1 MKTYLFSYALVK
13 IILGCGK
20 VEERLQKFM
29 ARCGVASRRK
39 CEEIITEG
47 RVKVNSFVVTELG
60 YKVDPGEDKVYVDDK
75 IISVEENKVYIALNK
90 PEGIV
95 STVKDEKERKTIL
108 DLVQIEER
116 IYPIGRLDY
125 DTSGLIILTNDGDI
139 YNKVIH
145 PRQVINKVYIALLE
159 GCPTQQEISNFCNG
173 VDIGGYITAK
183 AGFEITKRVGLNCK
197 VTITIHEGKNRQI
210 RKMCDAIGHPVIA
223 LKRISV
229 GNITLG
235 DMEKGSWRNL
245 TEEEIRYLKDL

>member
-1 MKTYLFSYALVK
+1 
-13 IILGCGK
+13 

-47 RVKVNSFVVTELG
+47 RVKVNNILVTELG
-60 YKVDPGEDKVYVDDK
+60 YKVDSDRDKVYLDDK
-75 IISVEENKVYIALNK
+75 IINIEEKKVYIALNK

-95 STVKDEKERKTIL
+95 STVKDEKERRTIL
-108 DLVQIEER
+108 DLVKMKER

-145 PRQVINKVYIALLE
+145 PRQAINKVYMALLE
-159 GCPTQQEISNFCNG
+159 GCPNQEEISKFCNG
-173 VDIGGYITAK
+173 VDIDGYITAQADFK
-183 AGFEITKRVGLNCK
+183 ITKRVGFNCRA
-197 VTITIHEGKNRQI
+197 TITIHEGKNRQI

-229 GNITLG
+229 GDIVLG
-235 DMEKGSWRNL
+235 DMEKGEWRDL
-245 TEEEIRYLKDL
+245 TEEEIKYLKNL

>member
-1 MKTYLFSYALVK
+1 M
-13 IILGCGK
+13 
-20 VEERLQKFM
+20 EERLQKFM

-39 CEEIITEG
+39 CEEIITAG
-47 RVKVNSFVVTELG
+47 RVKVNNLEVTELG
-60 YKVDPGEDKVYVDDK
+60 HKIDPEKDVVHVDNK
-75 IISVEENKVYIALNK
+75 IINIEENKVYIALNK

-108 DLVQIEER
+108 DLVKVKER

-125 DTSGLIILTNDGDI
+125 DTCGLIILTNDGDI

-145 PRQVINKVYIALLE
+145 PRQAINKVYIAILE
-159 GCPTQQEISNFCNG
+159 GCPNQEEIDKFCNG
-173 VDIGGYITAK
+173 IDIDGYITAQ
-183 AGFEITKRVGLNCK
+183 AHFEITKRVGFNCRA
-197 VTITIHEGKNRQI
+197 TITIHEGKNRQI
-210 RKMCDAIGHPVIA
+210 RKMCEAIDHPVIA

-245 TEEEIRYLKDL
+245 TEEEINYLKNL